1 MPKHAAAAL
10 ESAEEWNEHPSAE
23 EIEHRRRLLAEIR
36 ALRSHPATE
45 EEKEFW
51 REFDEEVRGP
61 QPPLNAPV
69 TEEEMEHRKRV
80 IARIQ
85 ARMAKPA
92 TKADERLWQEFMAD
106 LERER
111 PTFRS

>member
-1 MPKHAAAAL
+1 MPRNAAAAL
-10 ESAEEWNEHPSAE
+10 NDAEWNEPLSQE
-23 EIEHRRRLLAEIR
+23 EIERRRQLLAEIR
-36 ALRSHPATE
+36 ALRSHPVTE

-51 REFDEEVRGP
+51 RKFDEEVRGP

-69 TEEEMEHRKRV
+69 TEKEMEHRKRV
-80 IARIQ
+80 MARIQ

-92 TKADERLWQEFMAD
+92 TEADERLWQEFMAD